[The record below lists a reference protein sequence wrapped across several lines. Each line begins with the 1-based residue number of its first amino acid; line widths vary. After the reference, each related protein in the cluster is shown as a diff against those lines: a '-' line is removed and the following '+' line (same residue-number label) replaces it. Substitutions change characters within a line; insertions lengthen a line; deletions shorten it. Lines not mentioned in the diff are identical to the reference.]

1 VCSSALITANLPQ
14 IRKNIAAFEAEQK
27 LRRRIPTDK
36 DFAKLVTAHRGRI
49 ATLTDALAQGTYTER
64 EYIENLFALLED
76 GHTESVRLA
85 RGLNED
91 FTPLEDDDRGFA
103 SLVMDGEAEFL
114 ARFLNDLVSGRYRDA
129 GGELKTKAVAARAR
143 MYTGKYRGT
152 ANEVFVL
159 SSPDGEKFA
168 WHQLTIEPCDDCPR
182 IERGGPYTSEQL
194 ALIGH
199 PGQGRQQCRTQC
211 GCLLRRISDNRF
223 GFSRSYE

>member
-1 VCSSALITANLPQ
+1 MCSPLITANLPQ

-27 LRRRIPTDK
+27 LRGRIPTDK

-49 ATLTDALAQGTYTER
+49 ATLTDGLARGVYSER
-64 EYIENLFALLED
+64 EYIETLFALLED

-91 FTPLEDDDRGFA
+91 FTPLEADDRAFA

-114 ARFLNDLVSGRYRDA
+114 ARFLTDLQAGRYTDA
-129 GGELKTKAVAARAR
+129 DGELKGRAVAARAR

-159 SSPDGEKFA
+159 SSPEGDEFA
-168 WHQLTIEPCDDCPR
+168 WHQLTIEPCEDCPR
-182 IERGGPYTSEQL
+182 IEAGGPYTAEAL

-199 PGQGRQQCRTQC
+199 PGQGRQQCRTNC
-211 GCLLRRISDNRF
+211 GCVVVRLSDGRF
-223 GFSRSYE
+223 GFSRSYD